1 MEKKAIIFDLDG
13 VIISTDELHFLAWKK
28 IADDEKIPFD
38 KDDNDALRGVS
49 RMDSLELILRK
60 SKKVYSEEE
69 KLILAN
75 KKNDIYRRFLS
86 KLTKNDLSRD
96 TLNTLNKLKEN
107 GYLMA
112 IGSSSKNTKYI
123 LYRIGLLDFFNAI
136 VDGDDI
142 SHSKPNPEV
151 FLKAAEKLK
160 VNPEYTYVLEDA
172 VSGIEAAKNGG
183 FIPIAIG
190 PASFS
195 KDAKFIIK
203 KFSDLNNIL
212 K

>member
-1 MEKKAIIFDLDG
+1 
-13 VIISTDELHFLAWKK
+13 
-28 IADDEKIPFD
+28 
-38 KDDNDALRGVS
+38 
-49 RMDSLELILRK
+49 
-60 SKKVYSEEE
+60 
-69 KLILAN
+69 
-75 KKNDIYRRFLS
+75 
-86 KLTKNDLSRD
+86 
-96 TLNTLNKLKEN
+96 
-107 GYLMA
+107 MA

-136 VDGDDI
+136 VDGNDI